1 MVYAHSKIVIS
12 RLMLSLLII
21 LYSVYEQIL
30 SAFRD
35 KKLRVW
41 EKMEITGL
49 DVTLQRI
56 TAIEQQFQK
65 LANDGK
71 PDKDF
76 QSILDAK
83 SATNSGEEVS
93 NDQVN
98 SLINEYSTK
107 NGLDADFV
115 RAVVKQESGF
125 NEHATSK
132 CGAAGLMQLM
142 PGTAKGLGVVNPYD
156 AEDNVKGGTKML
168 AGLLKTYGGNKEL
181 ALAAYNAG
189 GGAVKKYG
197 GIPPYGETQRYV
209 KNVLSI
215 YNRYKGGA

>member
-1 MVYAHSKIVIS
+1 
-12 RLMLSLLII
+12 
-21 LYSVYEQIL
+21 
-30 SAFRD
+30 
-35 KKLRVW
+35 
-41 EKMEITGL
+41 MEITGIEL
-49 DVTLQRI
+49 TLQRI
-56 TAIEQQFQK
+56 SAIEQQFQK
-65 LANDGK
+65 LSGQEPKKPDSDFQHILDRSMNNNDGE
-71 PDKDF
+71 D
-76 QSILDAK
+76 
-83 SATNSGEEVS
+83 VS
-93 NDQVN
+93 KAEING
-98 SLINEYSTK
+98 LIDEYSDK

-125 NEHATSK
+125 NEHATSH

-142 PGTAKGLGVVNPYD
+142 PGTAKSLGVTNPYD

-215 YNRYKGGA
+215 YNKYKGGAV

>member
-1 MVYAHSKIVIS
+1 
-12 RLMLSLLII
+12 
-21 LYSVYEQIL
+21 
-30 SAFRD
+30 
-35 KKLRVW
+35 
-41 EKMEITGL
+41 MEITGL
-49 DVTLQRI
+49 DITLQRI
-56 TAIEQQFQK
+56 NSIEQQFQRLSGEIEK
-65 LANDGK
+65 K

-76 QSILDAK
+76 QSILDSSMRTHDYGDDVSK
-83 SATNSGEEVS
+83 EEI
-93 NDQVN
+93 NE
-98 SLINEYSTK
+98 LINEYSAK
-107 NGLDADFV
+107 NNLDPDFV

-125 NEHATSK
+125 NEKATSR

-168 AGLLKTYGGNKEL
+168 ANLLKTYGGNKEL
-181 ALAAYNAG
+181 TLAAYNAG

>member
-1 MVYAHSKIVIS
+1 
-12 RLMLSLLII
+12 
-21 LYSVYEQIL
+21 
-30 SAFRD
+30 
-35 KKLRVW
+35 
-41 EKMEITGL
+41 MEITGL
-49 DVTLQRI
+49 DLTLQRI
-56 TAIEQQFQK
+56 SSIEQQFQK
-65 LANDGK
+65 LTNEGK
-71 PDKDF
+71 PDESF
-76 QSILDAK
+76 QNILDAK
-83 SATNSGEEVS
+83 SANYGEEVS
-93 NDQVN
+93 NEEVN
-98 SLINEYSTK
+98 KLINEYSSK

-125 NEHATSK
+125 NEHATSH

-142 PGTAKGLGVVNPYD
+142 PGTAKSLGVVDPYD

-168 AGLLKTYGGNKEL
+168 AGLLKTYGGRKDL

>member
-1 MVYAHSKIVIS
+1 
-12 RLMLSLLII
+12 
-21 LYSVYEQIL
+21 
-30 SAFRD
+30 
-35 KKLRVW
+35 
-41 EKMEITGL
+41 MEITGL
-49 DVTLQRI
+49 DITLQRI
-56 TAIEQQFQK
+56 NAIEQQFQK
-65 LANDGK
+65 L
-71 PDKDF
+71 
-76 QSILDAK
+76 
-83 SATNSGEEVS
+83 SGEEPKKPDSDFQNILDSSIRKSYGEDVS
-93 NDQVN
+93 KAEING
-98 SLINEYSTK
+98 LIDEYSVR

-125 NEHATSK
+125 NEHATSR

-142 PGTAKGLGVVNPYD
+142 PGTAKSLGVINPYD

-168 AGLLKTYGGNKEL
+168 ANLLKTYGGNKEL

>member
-1 MVYAHSKIVIS
+1 M
-12 RLMLSLLII
+12 RII
-21 LYSVYEQIL
+21 

-35 KKLRVW
+35 KIKGRGNQV
-41 EKMEITGL
+41 EITGL
-49 DVTLQRI
+49 DITLQRI

-65 LANDGK
+65 LTNENEK

-76 QSILDAK
+76 QSILD
-83 SATNSGEEVS
+83 SSMRINSGEDVS
-93 NDQVN
+93 NEEVN
-98 SLINEYSTK
+98 ELINTYSQK
-107 NGLDADFV
+107 NGLDPDFV

-125 NEHATSK
+125 NEHATSH

-142 PGTAKGLGVVNPYD
+142 PGTAKSLGVVNPYD

-215 YNRYKGGA
+215 YNRYKGGVS

>member
-1 MVYAHSKIVIS
+1 
-12 RLMLSLLII
+12 
-21 LYSVYEQIL
+21 
-30 SAFRD
+30 
-35 KKLRVW
+35 
-41 EKMEITGL
+41 MEITGIEI
-49 DVTLQRI
+49 TLQRI
-56 TAIEQQFQK
+56 NAIEQQFQK
-65 LANDGK
+65 LTSEATK

-76 QSILDAK
+76 QSILDSSIK
-83 SATNSGEEVS
+83 GS
-93 NDQVN
+93 NDSGDDVSKEEIN
-98 SLINEYSTK
+98 GLIEAYSQK
-107 NGLDADFV
+107 NGLDPDFV

-125 NEHATSK
+125 NEKATSH

-142 PGTAKGLGVVNPYD
+142 PGTAKSLGVVDRYD

-168 AGLLKTYGGNKEL
+168 ANLLKTYGGNKEL

-215 YNRYKGGA
+215 YNKYKGDS

>member
-1 MVYAHSKIVIS
+1 
-12 RLMLSLLII
+12 MLAVLNI
-21 LYSVYEQIL
+21 LYSIDVQII
-30 SAFRD
+30 SAFGD
-35 KKLRVW
+35 KIESRGNKV
-41 EKMEITGL
+41 EITGL
-49 DVTLQRI
+49 EITLQRI
-56 TAIEQQFQK
+56 NAIEQQFQK
-65 LANDGK
+65 LADEAVKK

-76 QSILDAK
+76 QSILD
-83 SATNSGEEVS
+83 SSMRSHNSGEDVS
-93 NDQVN
+93 KEEING
-98 SLINEYSTK
+98 LIEAYSQK
-107 NGLDADFV
+107 NGLDPDFV

-125 NEHATSK
+125 NEHATSH

-142 PGTAKGLGVVNPYD
+142 PGTAKSLGVIDPYD

-215 YNRYKGGA
+215 YNRYKGEAL

>member
-1 MVYAHSKIVIS
+1 
-12 RLMLSLLII
+12 
-21 LYSVYEQIL
+21 
-30 SAFRD
+30 
-35 KKLRVW
+35 
-41 EKMEITGL
+41 MEISGL
-49 DVTLQRI
+49 EITLQRI
-56 TAIEQQFQK
+56 SAIENQFQK
-65 LANDGK
+65 LTGEEPKKVN
-71 PDKDF
+71 KDF
-76 QSILDAK
+76 QSIL
-83 SATNSGEEVS
+83 NSSIADYGEDVS
-93 NDQVN
+93 KDEINQ
-98 SLINEYSTK
+98 LIDKYSGQ

-125 NEHATSK
+125 NEHATSR

-168 AGLLKTYGGNKEL
+168 ANLLKTYGGNKEL

-209 KNVLSI
+209 KNVLNI
-215 YNRYKGGA
+215 YNRYKGGAV

>member
-1 MVYAHSKIVIS
+1 
-12 RLMLSLLII
+12 
-21 LYSVYEQIL
+21 
-30 SAFRD
+30 
-35 KKLRVW
+35 
-41 EKMEITGL
+41 MEITGL
-49 DVTLQRI
+49 DLTIQRI

-65 LANDGK
+65 LANSGEK
-71 PDKDF
+71 PDTDF

-83 SATNSGEEVS
+83 SSNYGEDVSNEEV
-93 NDQVN
+93 NE
-98 SLINEYSTK
+98 LIDKYSTK

-125 NEHATSK
+125 NEHATSH

-142 PGTAKGLGVVNPYD
+142 PGTAKSLGVENPYD